1 MSPQKSRT
9 EILEGLDGSRF
20 DAVIIGG
27 GINGVAVARD
37 ATLRGL
43 HVCLLEQG
51 DFAGGTS
58 SKSTKIAH
66 GGLRYLRN
74 REFGLV
80 RESQRERLLLRRL
93 LPHLV
98 TPQSF
103 CYPVY
108 RDGPDPVWKVR
119 LGLTVYDL
127 LAGLRNPERHRTL
140 TPASALRDNPSLR
153 RDGLVAAMRYWDDR
167 MDDARICL
175 ETALS
180 AERAGA
186 TCLNYVRAVSA
197 RRGSSFEIDFED
209 VIDGIKGTVRAGAIV
224 NCGGPWADEVLTGVI
239 GSPSRHLAPTKG
251 VHMVV
256 PRIAGEDALILQN
269 PEDERTFFAIPWDDA
284 TLIGT
289 TDTRYEGDPSDVR
302 VEQADI
308 DYLIEAANYYLP
320 GVGLRSS
327 DVIFSFAGLRPLV
340 APEQAGVDE
349 GKISRRHRVAVAPP
363 GVVTLVGGKYTTFRQ
378 MAEDATDA
386 LIETLGMPKRP
397 CTTRTAPYFPTATPA
412 NPPSA
417 DNELWAALV
426 QRYGQRAGEVYD
438 TCLSAPSFRNRCS
451 KAMTCDLVSWCTRP
465 RKRKCNASMTSSCA
479 ARACPGVPSSP
490 HRCENVSPPSSSVT
504 SPPQHSRSH
513 RPRSTACG
521 STPRACPAS
530 APRSRRHLS

>member
-1 MSPQKSRT
+1 MPPQKSRA
-9 EILEGLDGSRF
+9 EVLDELDGSRF

-37 ATLRGL
+37 ASLRGL
-43 HVCLLEQG
+43 RVCLFEQG

-127 LAGLRNPERHRTL
+127 LAGLRNPERHRSL
-140 TPASALRDNPSLR
+140 TPAVALRDNPSLR
-153 RDGLVAAMRYWDDR
+153 GTELVAAMRYWDDR

-186 TCLNYVRAVSA
+186 VCLNYVRAVSA
-197 RRGSSFEIDFED
+197 HRNSSFEIDFED
-209 VIDGIKGTVRAGAIV
+209 VVGGIKGTVQAGAVV
-224 NCGGPWADEVLTGVI
+224 NCAGPWADEVLRDVI
-239 GSPSRHLAPTKG
+239 GSPSQQLAPTKG
-251 VHMVV
+251 VHIVV
-256 PRIAGEDALILQN
+256 PRIPGDDALILQN
-269 PEDERTFFAIPWDDA
+269 PDDERTFFAIPWDDA

-289 TDTRYEGDPSDVR
+289 TDTRYDGDPSDVR
-302 VEQADI
+302 VEREDI
-308 DYLIEAANYYLP
+308 DYLIDAAKYYMP
-320 GVGLRSS
+320 GVELQAS

-340 APEQAGVDE
+340 APGEAGVDE
-349 GKISRRHRVAVAPP
+349 GKISRRHRVAVHPA

-386 LIETLGMPKRP
+386 LIETLGLPKRP
-397 CTTRTAPYFPTATPA
+397 CTTRTESYFVEAPPTSNAA
-412 NPPSA
+412 A
-417 DNELWAALV
+417 DPELWAVLKA
-426 QRYGQRAGEVYD
+426 RYGPRAAEVYD
-438 TCLSAPSFRNRCS
+438 TCLSAPELSQRLIESYSLRLGELVFSAREEKVQCLD
-451 KAMTCDLVSWCTRP
+451 DLVLRRTRLAWRP
-465 RKRKCNASMTSSCA
+465 ELSDALRERVAGVIERYVPA
-479 ARACPGVPSSP
+479 A
-490 HRCENVSPPSSSVT
+490 T
-504 SPPQHSRSH
+504 L
-513 RPRSTACG
+513 T
-521 STPRACPAS
+521 
-530 APRSRRHLS
+530 

>member
-1 MSPQKSRT
+1 MPPQDSRAQ
-9 EILEGLDGSRF
+9 IIDSLDGSEF

-43 HVCLLEQG
+43 RVCLFEQG

-80 RESQRERLLLRRL
+80 RESQRERLLLRHL

-127 LAGLRNPERHRTL
+127 LAGLRNPDRHQKL
-140 TPASALRDNPSLR
+140 SPEAALQNNPALR

-167 MDDARICL
+167 MDDARICV
-175 ETALS
+175 EIVLS
-180 AERAGA
+180 AERLGA

-197 RRGSSFEIDFED
+197 RRNATFEIDFQD
-209 VIDGIKGTVRAGAIV
+209 TIGGATGTVQAGGVI
-224 NCGGPWADEVLTGVI
+224 NCGGPWADQVLNNVI
-239 GSPSRHLAPTKG
+239 GLPARHLAPTKG
-251 VHMVV
+251 VHLVV
-256 PRIAGEDALILQN
+256 PRIPGNDALILQN

-289 TDTRYEGDPSDVR
+289 TDTRYEGDPAKVS
-302 VEQADI
+302 VEQHDI

-320 GVGLRSS
+320 GVNLQAS

-340 APEQAGVDE
+340 APDREGVDE
-349 GKISRRHRVAVAPP
+349 GKISRRHRVAISPA
-363 GVVTLVGGKYTTFRQ
+363 GVVTLVGGKFTTFRQ

-386 LIETLGMPKRP
+386 LIETLGLPKRR
-397 CTTRTAPYFPTATPA
+397 CITQTTPYFEETPPVN
-412 NPPSA
+412 NPA
-417 DNELWAALV
+417 EDAALWGALK
-426 QRYGQRAGEVYD
+426 QRYGPRAAQVYD
-438 TCLSAPSFRNRCS
+438 KCLSTSELSLPLIEGYSLRLGELVYSAQEEKVQRLDDLVMRRTHLAWRPELSSVLRNRV
-451 KAMTCDLVSWCTRP
+451 ATVIQRY
-465 RKRKCNASMTSSCA
+465 
-479 ARACPGVPSSP
+479 VPS
-490 HRCENVSPPSSSVT
+490 
-504 SPPQHSRSH
+504 
-513 RPRSTACG
+513 AI
-521 STPRACPAS
+521 
-530 APRSRRHLS
+530 LM

>member
-1 MSPQKSRT
+1 MPPQKSRA
-9 EILEGLDGSRF
+9 EVLDSLSGARF

-37 ATLRGL
+37 ASLRGL
-43 HVCLLEQG
+43 SVCLFEQG

-93 LPHLV
+93 LPHLA

-108 RDGPDPVWKVR
+108 RNGPDPVWKVR

-140 TPASALRDNPSLR
+140 TPSEALRDNPTLR
-153 RDGLVAAMRYWDDR
+153 ETDLVAAMRYWDDR

-186 TCLNYVRAVSA
+186 VCLNYVRAVSVH
-197 RRGSSFEIDFED
+197 RKSSFEVDFED
-209 VIDGIKGTVRAGAIV
+209 VLTGAQGSVQAGAVV
-224 NCGGPWADEVLTGVI
+224 NCGGPWADEVLTDVI
-239 GSPSRHLAPTKG
+239 GTPSRHLAPTKG
-251 VHMVV
+251 VHLVV
-256 PRIAGEDALILQN
+256 PRIPGDDALILQN
-269 PEDERTFFAIPWDDA
+269 PGDERTFFAIPWDDA

-289 TDTRYEGDPSDVR
+289 TDTRYDGNPADVR
-302 VEQADI
+302 VEQQDI
-308 DYLIEAANYYLP
+308 DYLIDATNFYLP
-320 GVGLRSS
+320 GARLKASG
-327 DVIFSFAGLRPLV
+327 VIFSFAGLRPLV
-340 APEQAGVDE
+340 APGQEGMDE
-349 GKISRRHRVAVAPP
+349 GKISRRHRVAVAPS

-386 LIETLGMPKRP
+386 LFETLGLPKQE
-397 CTTRTAPYFPTATPA
+397 CTTRTQPYFKEATSANDPA
-412 NPPSA
+412 A
-417 DNELWAALV
+417 DPALWAALKR
-426 QRYGQRAGEVYD
+426 RYGPRAAEVYD
-438 TCLSAPSFRNRCS
+438 TCLSAPELSQPLLDGY
-451 KAMTCDLVSWCTRP
+451 DLRLGELLYSAQEEKVERLDDLILRRTRLAWRP
-465 RKRKCNASMTSSCA
+465 ELTDQLRERLTTLLKRY
-479 ARACPGVPSSP
+479 VP
-490 HRCENVSPPSSSVT
+490 
-504 SPPQHSRSH
+504 
-513 RPRSTACG
+513 TA
-521 STPRACPAS
+521 T
-530 APRSRRHLS
+530 LK